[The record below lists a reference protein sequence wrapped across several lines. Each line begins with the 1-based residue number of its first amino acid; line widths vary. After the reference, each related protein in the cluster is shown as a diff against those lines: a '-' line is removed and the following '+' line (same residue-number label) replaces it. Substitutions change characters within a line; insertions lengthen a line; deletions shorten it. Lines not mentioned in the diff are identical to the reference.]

1 MKYWMLWI
9 LGVSVIFG
17 CDTDIVYEKNL
28 PVNYGGWDIQDTL
41 VYDCE
46 VPDSNSQFDLSINI
60 RHRDIFQYMN
70 VYLNVLTILPS
81 GTVKSQTIS
90 IPLCDDAGKWL
101 GKCSGDICFQ
111 RVFIM
116 RKFVFSEKGTYQ
128 FRVSHEMRMDEL
140 KDIFDLGL
148 RLEKSKKRI
157 HDEA

>member
-28 PVNYGGWDIQDTL
+28 PVNYGGWGIQDTL

-81 GTVKSQTIS
+81 GTCQESNHFNSLV
-90 IPLCDDAGKWL
+90 
-101 GKCSGDICFQ
+101 
-111 RVFIM
+111 R
-116 RKFVFSEKGTYQ
+116 
-128 FRVSHEMRMDEL
+128 
-140 KDIFDLGL
+140 
-148 RLEKSKKRI
+148 
-157 HDEA
+157 